1 MRINAIFKLGAVTL
15 ALLGGGFSWAGVSAA
30 EADKL
35 KSELTPFGAER
46 AGNKAGTIPAWTGG
60 YTTVAAEYKSGSRS
74 DPFAADKPLY
84 TVDAS
89 NMAQHLDKLSDGQQ
103 AMLKKYP
110 SYKINVYPTHR
121 TAAAPQW
128 VYDNILKNATRAK
141 TTNDGNSLESAYG
154 GIPFPIPKTG
164 KEAMWNHLLRWG
176 GEAALYEPST
186 WIASGGKV
194 ALSATTR
201 NEENFPYYYKDG
213 SPEKFSGEYWYDYQ
227 VTTAPSY
234 KAGETI
240 LVRDSVDGSRARQAW
255 QYLVGQ
261 RRVRKAPNLAYDT
274 PDPVTSGIDFMDE
287 VMLYLGALDR
297 FDWKIVGKKEML
309 IPYNVNGFMGRKASE
324 VLGPEH
330 LNHVRWELHRV
341 LVVEASLPDGKRHT
355 LPKRRYYLDED
366 TWGVS
371 LYDGWDAQGQLWHS
385 GVALPFVAPEFP
397 AVVYHYFAMTDLL
410 KGSYQATI
418 GNDMSTQYQK
428 VPPYP
433 ENNFTPD
440 FVAARGVR

>member
-1 MRINAIFKLGAVTL
+1 MRINAIFKLGTVAL
-15 ALLGGGFSWAGVSAA
+15 ALLASGSSWGGVSAA
-30 EADKL
+30 EAEKL
-35 KSELTPFGAER
+35 KGELTPFGAER
-46 AGNKAGTIPAWTGG
+46 AGNKDGTIPAWKDGATTGG
-60 YTTVAAEYKSGSRS
+60 ADYKSGPRP
-74 DPFAADKPLY
+74 DPFAAEKPLY

-121 TAAAPQW
+121 TATAPQW
-128 VYDNILKNATRAK
+128 VYDNTLKNATRAK
-141 TTNDGNSLESAYG
+141 TTSDGNSLEGAYG
-154 GIPFPIPKTG
+154 GIPFPIAKTG

-186 WIASGGKV
+186 WIVSGGKV

-201 NEENFPYYYKDG
+201 NEENWPYYGKDG
-213 SPEKFSGEYWYDYQ
+213 SPEKFGGEYWYDYQ

-240 LVRDSVDGSRARQAW
+240 LVRDAVDAGRARQAW

-287 VMLYLGALDR
+287 VMLFLGVLDR
-297 FDWKIVGKKEML
+297 YEWKLVGKKEML
-309 IPYNVNGFMGRKASE
+309 IPYNVNGFMTRKASD
-324 VLGPEH
+324 VLGPDH

-341 LVVEASLPDGKRHT
+341 WVVESTVSDGKRHT
-355 LPKRRYYLDED
+355 MPKRRHYLDED
-366 TWGVS
+366 TWGAS
-371 LYDGWDAQGQLWHS
+371 LYDGWDAQGQLWHT
-385 GVALPFVAPEFP
+385 GMALPIAAPEFP
-397 AVVYHYFAMTDLL
+397 AVVYHYFAMADLL
-410 KGSYQATI
+410 KGGYQATI
-418 GNDMSTQYQK
+418 GNDMPTQYQK

-433 ENNFTPD
+433 ESNFTPEY
-440 FVAARGVR
+440 AASRGVR

>member
-1 MRINAIFKLGAVTL
+1 MQIHAIFKLGAIAL
-15 ALLGGGFSWAGVSAA
+15 ALLAGGSSWAGVSAA

-35 KSELTPFGAER
+35 KSELTPFGAEK
-46 AGNKAGTIPAWTGG
+46 AANKDGSIPAWTGG
-60 YTTVAAEYKSGSRS
+60 LTTVAPGYKGGPRP
-74 DPFAADKPLY
+74 DPFAADKALY

-110 SYKINVYPTHR
+110 SYKINVYATHR

-128 VYDNILKNATRAK
+128 VYDNTFKNATRAK
-141 TTNDGNSLESAYG
+141 TANDGNSLEGAYG

-164 KEAMWNHLLRWG
+164 KEAMWNHLVRWG
-176 GEAALYEPST
+176 GEACLYVPST
-186 WIASGGKV
+186 WIVSGGKV

-201 NEENFPYYYKDG
+201 NEQNYPYYYKDG
-213 SPEKFSGEYWYDYQ
+213 SPETFKGEYWYDYQ
-227 VTTAPSY
+227 VTSDPSY

-240 LVRDSVDGSRARQAW
+240 LVRDSVDGANPRQAW

-287 VMLYLGALDR
+287 VMLFLGALDR
-297 FDWKIVGKKEML
+297 FDYKLVGKKEML
-309 IPYNVNGFMGRKASE
+309 IPYNLNGFMNRKASE

-330 LNHVRWELHRV
+330 LNHLRWELHRV
-341 LVVEASLPDGKRHT
+341 WVVEATVAAGKRHT
-355 LPKRRYYLDED
+355 MPKRRYYLDED
-366 TWGVS
+366 TWGAS

-385 GVALPFVAPEFP
+385 GLALPIVAPEFP
-397 AVVYHYFAMTDLL
+397 AVIYQYFAMADLL

-418 GNDMSTQYQK
+418 GNDQSTHYEK

-433 ENNFTPD
+433 ESNFTPEY
-440 FVAARGVR
+440 AASRGVR